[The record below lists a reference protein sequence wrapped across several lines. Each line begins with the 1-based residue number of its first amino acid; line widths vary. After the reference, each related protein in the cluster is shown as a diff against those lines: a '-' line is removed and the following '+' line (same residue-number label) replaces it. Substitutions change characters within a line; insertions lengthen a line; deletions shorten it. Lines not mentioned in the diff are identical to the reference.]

1 MLNPRKR
8 TIIGAVIMT
17 LMIIFAAVLLITDK
31 DISADQLLNFS
42 PDNTVLAVLFLWCL
56 FAAKSLTIVFP
67 SLVLFVLGGIMFP
80 EIDCPS
86 TEIDATP

>member
-31 DISADQLLNFS
+31 DISADQLLDFS
-42 PDNTVLAVLFLWCL
+42 PGNTVLAILF
-56 FAAKSLTIVFP
+56 
-67 SLVLFVLGGIMFP
+67 
-80 EIDCPS
+80 
-86 TEIDATP
+86 

>member
-8 TIIGAVIMT
+8 TIIGAAMMT

-42 PDNTVLAVLFLWCL
+42 PDNTVLAVLFL
-56 FAAKSLTIVFP
+56 
-67 SLVLFVLGGIMFP
+67 
-80 EIDCPS
+80 
-86 TEIDATP
+86 